1 MKAIVITQ
9 PGESH
14 VLELQDK
21 PKPDLQRGLQQG
33 HILIRVRAAGV
44 NRSDVMLRQGGYG
57 TNPTGQIP
65 GLEVAGTVEA
75 CGSNASRWKVGD
87 RVCALI
93 KDGGYA
99 ELVAVDERHCLPIPE
114 NLSFVEAAS
123 LPETVLTVWST
134 VFQVAHLQPG
144 EKLLVHGGSSGI
156 GVTAI
161 QLAKAFGSP
170 VYATAGTDE
179 KCRFCEE
186 LGAEKCVN
194 YKTDDFEAVLKDVGI
209 DVILDMV
216 GGEYLPKNVRLL
228 NTDGRLTYINSM
240 QGAKAPLHIPTLMQ
254 KRLTI
259 TGSTLKPRSDEFKAA
274 LTAEVAQ
281 RVWPLLADGRLK
293 TVIDRTFPLADA
305 AKAQELMES
314 SEHIGKIILEV

>member
-1 MKAIVITQ
+1 MKAIVITES
-9 PGESH
+9 GASH
-14 VLELQDK
+14 VLQFQDK
-21 PKPDLQRGLQQG
+21 PNPELEPGQV
-33 HILIRVRAAGV
+33 LIRVRAAGV

-57 TNPTGQIP
+57 VDPAGQIP
-65 GLEVAGTVEA
+65 GLEVAGTVEYA
-75 CGSNASRWKVGD
+75 GANASRWKAGD

-93 KDGGYA
+93 KEGGYA
-99 ELVAVDERHCLPIPE
+99 ELVAVDERYCLPIPDTM
-114 NLSFVEAAS
+114 SFVEAAS

-134 VFQVAHLQPG
+134 VFQLARLQPG
-144 EKLLVHGGSSGI
+144 EKFLVHGGSSGI

-179 KCRFCEE
+179 KCRFCEG
-186 LGAEKCVN
+186 LGAEKCIN
-194 YKTDDFEAVLKDVGI
+194 YKTDDFEAVLKEAGI

-240 QGAKAPLHIPTLMQ
+240 QGAKAQLHIPTLMQ

-259 TGSTLKPRSDEFKAA
+259 TGSTLKPRSDEFKAS
-274 LTAEVAQ
+274 LTAEVEQ
-281 RVWPLLADGRLK
+281 RVWPLLTDGRLK
-293 TVIDRTFPLADA
+293 PIIYRTFPLTEA

-314 SEHIGKIILEV
+314 SEHIGKIILTV

>member
-1 MKAIVITQ
+1 MKAIVITES
-9 PGESH
+9 GESH
-14 VLELQDK
+14 VLQFQDK
-21 PKPDLQRGLQQG
+21 PTPELRSGQV
-33 HILIRVRAAGV
+33 LIRVRAAGV

-57 TNPTGQIP
+57 TDPTGQIP
-65 GLEVAGTVEA
+65 GLEVAGTIESS
-75 CGSNASRWKVGD
+75 GSNTSRWKVGD

-93 KDGGYA
+93 KEGGYA
-99 ELVAVDERHCLPIPE
+99 ELVAVDERHCLPIPD
-114 NLSFVEAAS
+114 NMSFVEAAS

-134 VFQVAHLQPG
+134 VFQLARLQPG
-144 EKLLVHGGSSGI
+144 EKFLVHGGSSGI

-186 LGAEKCVN
+186 LGAEQCIN
-194 YKTDDFEAVLKDVGI
+194 YKTDDFEAVLKEVGI

-240 QGAKAPLHIPTLMQ
+240 QGAKAELHIPTLMQ

-259 TGSTLKPRSDEFKAA
+259 TGSTLKPRSDDVKAL
-274 LTAEVAQ
+274 LTAEVEQ

-293 TVIDRTFPLADA
+293 PIIYRTFPLAEA
-305 AKAQELMES
+305 ASAQDLMES
-314 SEHIGKIILEV
+314 SEHIGKIILTV

>member
-1 MKAIVITQ
+1 MKAIVITR

-14 VLELQDK
+14 VLQLQER
-21 PKPDLQRGLQQG
+21 PAPTPQPGQ
-33 HILIRVRAAGV
+33 ILIRVRAAGV

-57 TNPTGQIP
+57 TDPTDQIP
-65 GLEVAGTVEA
+65 GLEVAGTVEEN
-75 CGSNASRWKVGD
+75 GLDASIWQVGD

-99 ELVAVDERHCLPIPE
+99 EFVTVDERHCLPIPE
-114 NLSFVEAAS
+114 NISFVEAAS

-134 VFQVAHLQPG
+134 VFQLAQLQPD

-156 GVTAI
+156 GVTAV
-161 QLAKAFGSP
+161 QLAKALGSP

-179 KCRFCEE
+179 KCRFCEQ
-186 LGAEKCVN
+186 LGAEICVN
-194 YKTDDFEAVLKDVGI
+194 YRTEDFEAVLNDVGI

-216 GGEYLPKNVRLL
+216 GGDYLPKNIRLL
-228 NTDGRLTYINSM
+228 NPDGRLTYINSM
-240 QGAKAPLHIPTLMQ
+240 QHAKAQLHIPTLMQ

-259 TGSTLKPRSDEFKAA
+259 TGSTLKPRSNDFKAA

-293 TVIDRTFPLADA
+293 PIIDRTFPLSEA
-305 AKAQELMES
+305 ASAQALMES
-314 SEHIGKIILEV
+314 SGHIGKIILEV